1 MTANYPRSNEQLQNT
16 VNEQSDRIR
25 DFVYRQMRDTEL
37 INELKNDVRISMFLV
52 MSSSNHYLLVCNSL
66 QHIFRLLNPDNQQDT
81 QKGK

>member
-66 QHIFRLLNPDNQQDT
+66 QLIFRLLNPDNQQDT
-81 QKGK
+81 RRGK